1 MSIKSIVAGVFLAL
15 SLVSYA
21 YTPVTV
27 NFSDGNKKYEV
38 TFTESPKRAVT
49 TSHFMTEI
57 LLSLGLEDKMAGT
70 CWADNDILPELREAY
85 KKVPILSDRYP
96 SKEVFYSVEPDF
108 VSGWHSSLN
117 PKRLAGVEEL
127 VENGVNPYIIS
138 SLERG
143 AKVEDVY
150 EDYITLG
157 KIFGVEDRAE
167 RIVNSLKKTVEK
179 AKQLKG
185 DKKTVRVFAYDSG
198 RGAPFVVAGTGLG
211 NDIIAKAGGKN
222 IFEDIQGNYATV
234 SWESIL
240 ERDPEVVVIVDYGN
254 NEAQEKIDFLKGNE
268 FTKELEAVKENKF
281 VVVSLAEIS
290 PGPRIAKAI
299 EHMAHEFYQEM

>member
-1 MSIKSIVAGVFLAL
+1 MKIKNIIAGVYLSL

-70 CWADNDILPELREAY
+70 CWADNEILSELKEAY
-85 KKVPILSDRYP
+85 NKVPILSERYP

-127 VENGVNPYIIS
+127 MENGVNPYIIS
-138 SLERG
+138 SLEKG

-157 KIFGVEDRAE
+157 KIFDVEDRAE
-167 RIVNSLKKTVEK
+167 KIVDSLKKTVEK

-185 DKKTVRVFAYDSG
+185 DKKTIRVFAYDSG
-198 RGAPFVVAGTGLG
+198 KEAPFVVAGSGLG
-211 NDIIAKAGGKN
+211 NDIITKAGGEN
-222 IFEDIQGNYATV
+222 IFENIQGNYATV

-240 ERDPEVVVIVDYGN
+240 EKDPNVVIIVDYGN
-254 NEAQEKIDFLKGNE
+254 DEAQGKIDFLKENE

-290 PGPRIAKAI
+290 PGPRIGKAI
-299 EHMAHEFYQEM
+299 EHLAHGFYQEM

>member
-1 MSIKSIVAGVFLAL
+1 MKIKNIIAWVYLSL

-27 NFSDGNKKYEV
+27 NFSDGNEKYEV

-57 LLSLGLEDKMAGT
+57 LLSLGLEDKMVGT
-70 CWADNDILPELREAY
+70 CWADNEIFPELKEGY

-127 VENGVNPYIIS
+127 MENGVNPYIIS
-138 SLERG
+138 SLEKG
-143 AKVEDVY
+143 SKVEDVY

-157 KIFGVEDRAE
+157 KIFDVEDRAE
-167 RIVNSLKKTVEK
+167 KVVDSLKKTVEK
-179 AKQLKG
+179 AKKLKR
-185 DKKTVRVFAYDSG
+185 DKKTIRVFAYDSG
-198 RGAPFVVAGTGLG
+198 KEAPFVVAGTGLG
-211 NDIIAKAGGKN
+211 NDIITKAGGEN
-222 IFEDIQGNYATV
+222 IFKDVQGNYATV

-240 ERDPEVVVIVDYGN
+240 ERDPEVVVIVNYGN
-254 NEAQEKIDFLKGNE
+254 DKAQEKIDFLKKNE
-268 FTKELEAVKENKF
+268 FTRELEAVKENKF

-290 PGPRIAKAI
+290 PGPRIGKAI
-299 EHMAHEFYQEM
+299 EHMAQEFYQGM